1 MQTEQTMEVRVSAPE
16 EPFYPDGLTEEH
28 IEALLREARAVWATS
43 ARSTSALLDG
53 SAAERRRR
61 RMSRRAIGAVVRA
74 LPIADRADVHHG
86 SEVA

>member
-1 MQTEQTMEVRVSAPE
+1 MEAQE

-28 IEALLREARAVWATS
+28 IEALLSEARAVWATS
-43 ARSTSALLDG
+43 AGATSALLDG

-61 RMSRRAIGAVVRA
+61 RMSRRAISAVVRS
-74 LPIADRADVHHG
+74 LPTAERSSRHQD

>member
-1 MQTEQTMEVRVSAPE
+1 MNAQE

-28 IEALLREARAVWATS
+28 IEALLSEARAVWATS
-43 ARSTSALLDG
+43 ARATPALLDG

-74 LPIADRADVHHG
+74 LPIANHSGDHHG
-86 SEVA
+86 AEVA